1 MNTKRLVGICAVV
14 SIASMASLVGAGR
27 SEVADAVMR
36 GDAAAVRAL
45 LAQKADVNAPQA
57 DGATALHWAVYRE
70 DLATT
75 NLLIQAGA
83 NVKVANRE
91 GSTPLSLA
99 GMAGNAA
106 LIESLLKAGADPN
119 EALPRGE
126 TALMMA
132 SRTGNL
138 AAMKLLLDHGAQ
150 VNAVENLRGTTALMW
165 AADQGHADAVKLL
178 LDRGADTAVRSKP
191 ASRGRTA
198 YLGKAND
205 PRKSNKALV
214 AAAAGASPEE
224 VAALASKDVRDNRP
238 PAAGSPA
245 AGRPAAPAAGDAQAA
260 APRRAGGRQGAGQ
273 AAPDVVAAQQGFF
286 REDSDRS
293 GGGLTA
299 LVYAARANSLDTVK
313 ALLEKGADI
322 NQTSGYGWTPLLV
335 ATQNRFYQLG
345 AYLLEHG
352 ADPNKANNGG
362 WTPLYLAVDN
372 RNIEGGD
379 YPVRKGDMD
388 HLDFIKMLLDKGA
401 DVNARMKDSTE
412 TRTVFTNQWLDED
425 GATAFLRASQSSDLV
440 VMRLLLAHGADP
452 KIPTVGNVTALQ
464 VAAGIGWVD
473 GLTYEWSEK
482 ANVEAVKLLLDLGV
496 DPNAQAETGRT
507 ALHGAGHKGR
517 TAVIQL
523 LVDAGAKLDTRD
535 FGMTGNDAGGR
546 LAVHT
551 WQPVD
556 YADGLVRVGVQSAV
570 AHPEAGLLLRK
581 LMTEHGLEAPPMNR
595 TLASVCIT
603 EICDDVN

>member
-1 MNTKRLVGICAVV
+1 MYMKYLVGTCVAVALLFV
-14 SIASMASLVGAGR
+14 VHLTAASSD
-27 SEVADAVMR
+27 VADAVMH
-36 GDAAAVRAL
+36 GDSAAVRAL
-45 LAQKADVNAPQA
+45 LTQKADVNAPQA

-70 DLATT
+70 DLAMTD
-75 NLLIQAGA
+75 LLIQAGA
-83 NVKVANRE
+83 NVKAANRE

-99 GMAGNAA
+99 CLNGNAA
-106 LIESLLKAGADPN
+106 LIESLLKAGANPN

-138 AAMKLLLDHGAQ
+138 AAMKLLLDRGAQ
-150 VNAVENLRGTTALMW
+150 VNAKEALRGTTALMW
-165 AADQGHADAVKLL
+165 ASDQGHADAVKLL
-178 LDRGADTAVRSKP
+178 LDRGADFAARSNP

-205 PRKSNKALV
+205 PRKSNRALA

-224 VAALASKDVRDNRP
+224 VARLSSKDNRDGRTLATP
-238 PAAGSPA
+238 PNAAGA
-245 AGRPAAPAAGDAQAA
+245 AADQQAQGAGAQPGARRGGGRPAA
-260 APRRAGGRQGAGQ
+260 GQ
-273 AAPDVVAAQQGFF
+273 VAPDVAAIQALQE
-286 REDSDRS
+286 REDRDQS
-293 GGGLTA
+293 GGGLTP
-299 LVYAARANSLDTVK
+299 LVYAARGNSLETVK
-313 ALLEKGADI
+313 ALLAAGADI
-322 NQTSGYGWTPLLV
+322 NQTSGYGWSPLLV

-345 AYLLEHG
+345 SYLLDHG

-388 HLDFIKMLLDKGA
+388 HLDFIKKLLGKGA
-401 DVNARMKDSTE
+401 DVNARVKDSTE
-412 TRTVFTNQWLDED
+412 TRTVFTNQWLDEN
-425 GATAFLRASQSSDLV
+425 GATAFLRASQSSDLE
-440 VMRLLLAHGADP
+440 VMRLLLARGADP
-452 KIPTVGNVTALQ
+452 KIATVGNVTALQ

-482 ANVEAVKLLLDLGV
+482 ANLETVKLLLDLGV
-496 DPNAQAETGRT
+496 DPNVQAETGRT

-523 LVDAGAKLDTRD
+523 LVDAGARLDTRD
-535 FGMTGNDAGGR
+535 YGMTGNDAGGR

-581 LMTEHGLEAPPMNR
+581 LMVAQGMEAPPMNR

-603 EICDDVN
+603 EICDDVQ